1 MSTDFG
7 SSRHATLSVA
17 TTEKEE
23 SAMNAET
30 RQHEILAQLSRRGE
44 LSISDLSS
52 RFEVSEMTVRRDLNQ
67 LAAVGLVVR
76 THGGAAPAA
85 SGSFEPPFSL
95 RTRTNAEAKRKI
107 AAHTSRQ
114 ITDGQ
119 TIILDGGSTGVAI
132 AEQLVGRSITVCAL
146 NLRIANILSTDQAT
160 KVMIPGGFIRSG
172 ESSII
177 GSEVESA
184 LARYRFDTYIMTASA
199 ASTGSG
205 FTEWNVDDAAVKR
218 AALHASR
225 RTIVACDASKF
236 GQEAFAKICAIDAV
250 EALITDDTLSVDH
263 RRELSLG
270 GLELLIA

>member
-1 MSTDFG
+1 
-7 SSRHATLSVA
+7 
-17 TTEKEE
+17 
-23 SAMNAET
+23 MNAET
-30 RQHEILAQLSRRGE
+30 RQHDILAQLSRRGE
-44 LSISDLSS
+44 LSINDLSA

-67 LAAVGLVVR
+67 LAAAGLVVR

-95 RTRTNAEAKRKI
+95 RTRTNSDAKRKI
-107 AAHTSRQ
+107 AALASRQ
-114 ITDGQ
+114 IIDGQ

-132 AEQLVGRSITVCAL
+132 AEELVGRNITVCAL
-146 NLRIANILSTDQAT
+146 NLRIAEILSTDQAT
-160 KVMIPGGFIRSG
+160 KVMIPGGFIRTG

-177 GSEVESA
+177 GSEVEAA

-199 ASTGSG
+199 ASTSTG

-218 AALHASR
+218 AALRASR
-225 RTIVACDASKF
+225 RTLVACDASKF
-236 GQEAFAKICAIDAV
+236 GQEAFAKICGLDDVDA
-250 EALITDDTLSVDH
+250 LLTDDTLSVDH